1 MENKAG
7 KRARDAKAIGVRLRL
22 MRKALELTQ
31 EEFVKPVGMTQ
42 GAYAQYEGGHRKPS
56 VLLACAIVDAYEEET
71 GVDLD
76 FIYSGDM
83 GAIRLGFAEKMF
95 PRKVE

>member
-1 MENKAG
+1 MKPKAH
-7 KRARDAKAIGVRLRL
+7 KRTRDPKAIGTRLRL
-22 MRKALELTQ
+22 MRQALGLTQ
-31 EEFVKPVGMTQ
+31 ERFVERIGMTQ